1 MDILEKIEKLRIEK
15 GWSQYKLALESGLTQ
30 STLSNMYAR
39 KTLPSISTL
48 NNICDALNITLAQ
61 FFCEGE
67 SDLLL
72 LPEEIALVQN
82 YRNLSIKQRQAIN
95 ELIKSFN

>member
-39 KTLPSISTL
+39 KTLPSIGTL